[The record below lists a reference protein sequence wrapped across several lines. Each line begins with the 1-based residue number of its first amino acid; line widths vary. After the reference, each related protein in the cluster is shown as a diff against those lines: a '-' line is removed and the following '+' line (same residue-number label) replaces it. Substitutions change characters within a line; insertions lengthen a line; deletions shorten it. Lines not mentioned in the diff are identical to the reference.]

1 MLQPAS
7 SFLSPWSAY
16 YATIGAASA
25 TLIGLMFIVITLS
38 AGSRRIRRYPEGIGT
53 FSTPTVVH
61 FGAAL
66 LIAAVML
73 VPWRDLHHTAVLL
86 AIAGAGGVAFALRV
100 MMNTKRLNSSSYVP
114 DTEDW
119 VWYNVLPLIA
129 YGAILVGA
137 LTIPLLA
144 GKALIAV
151 AAGTLFLVFIG
162 IHNSWDVVTYIV
174 IIDPD
179 NEGE

>member
-119 VWYNVLPLIA
+119 VWY
-129 YGAILVGA
+129 AI
-137 LTIPLLA
+137 IPMVAFCTML
-144 GKALIAV
+144 GGAV
-151 AAGTLFLVFIG
+151 ALPFATTQALYAIAAASLLLVFIG
-162 IHNSWDVVTYIV
+162 IRNAWDVVTFLAIKG
-174 IIDPD
+174 PLPP
-179 NEGE
+179 E